1 MAMQLGGKQATA
13 AINVTPLIDVLLV
26 LIIIFMVILP
36 AHSVELPV
44 RAPQEDRTEAP
55 TPSHNRA
62 LVIRILA
69 DGGAIVNRDRLTAEE
84 WPAKLKWVLAS
95 RADRAVFF
103 TAAPD
108 LEFRLVGTAIDHARN
123 AGATQVGLLAKPD

>member
-1 MAMQLGGKQATA
+1 MAMQLGGKRATA

-36 AHSVELPV
+36 AHSVGLPV

-55 TPSHNRA
+55 TPSDNRA
-62 LVIRILA
+62 LVITVLA

-95 RADRAVFF
+95 RADRTVFF

-108 LEFRLVGTAIDHARN
+108 LEFRLVGTAIDHARH
-123 AGATQVGLLAKPD
+123 AGATQVRLLAKPD